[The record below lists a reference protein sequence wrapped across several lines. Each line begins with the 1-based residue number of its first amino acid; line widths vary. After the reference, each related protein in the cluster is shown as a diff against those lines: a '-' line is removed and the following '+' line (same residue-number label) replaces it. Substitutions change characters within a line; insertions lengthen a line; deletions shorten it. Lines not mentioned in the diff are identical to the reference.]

1 MIRDIIVTS
10 GARVYS
16 VAVSM
21 VALVLTARWLGP
33 EGRGVAV
40 VLITWVNLFSSVG
53 YLSLGQVCL
62 HRAGVDR
69 DLAWLGEAVA
79 SLMVITIGVSA
90 IGWMAAAGM
99 WLWTGS
105 TLFAGNDRMMMAIAF
120 AGLPFLIWEQYN
132 SALLT
137 VIGRLNLY
145 NLNQFAARTITLAL
159 LALTILVLGW
169 GVKGFLIATLAGQM
183 IVAAAGARLLIRQA
197 GDRLRTDLPAI
208 GRLIVNGAKLHLNAI
223 GVLLFS
229 SADILM
235 IQYYRG
241 PAEAGIFQFA
251 GQIFS
256 ALLILPQA
264 ALLVLNGK
272 VTTLGGAEFW
282 QLHKRMM
289 MVLMTAMTGAAA
301 LVWSL
306 APWLVPLVAGAKFT
320 ASAPVLQV
328 LCIAALAATLNTMM
342 GLQWILRG
350 LFLQTSLM
358 TLATGLANC
367 LLNLFLVPRFGAMGA
382 AWATVTGVLVI
393 PFTANVLLA
402 LRIDRSWKRLT

>member
-10 GARVYS
+10 GARIYS

-62 HRAGVDR
+62 HRAGIDR
-69 DLAWLGEAVA
+69 DLAWVGEAVA
-79 SLMVITIGVSA
+79 SMMVITVGVSL
-90 IGWMAAAGM
+90 IGWLVAAGM
-99 WLWTGS
+99 WLWGGS
-105 TLFAGNDRMMMAIAF
+105 TLFAGSNFVMMAIAF
-120 AGLPFLIWEQYN
+120 TGLPFLIWEQYN

-137 VIGRLNLY
+137 VVGRLSLY
-145 NLNQFAARTITLAL
+145 NLNQFAARTITLIL
-159 LALTILVLGW
+159 LTLTILVLGW
-169 GVKGFLIATLAGQM
+169 GVKGFLIATLVGQM
-183 IVAAAGARLLIRQA
+183 IVAAAGARLLVRQA
-197 GDRLRTDLPAI
+197 GHRLTTNLPAL
-208 GRLIVNGAKLHLNAI
+208 GRLIFNGAKLHLNAI

-241 PAEAGIFQFA
+241 PAEAAVFQFA
-251 GQIFS
+251 GQIFT

-264 ALLVLNGK
+264 ALLVMNGK

-282 QLHKRMM
+282 RLHKRMM
-289 MVLMTAMTGAAA
+289 IALMAAMTAAAA
-301 LVWSL
+301 LIWLLS
-306 APWLVPLVAGAKFT
+306 PWLIPLIAGEKFA
-320 ASAPVLQV
+320 ASVPVLQV
-328 LCIAALAATLNTMM
+328 LCLAALAATLNTMM

-350 LFLQTSLM
+350 LFLQASLL
-358 TLATGLANC
+358 TLVTGLANC
-367 LLNLFLVPRFGAMGA
+367 LLNLFLVPRFGAVGA

-393 PFTANVLLA
+393 PFAANLLLA
-402 LRIDRSWKRLT
+402 VKIDRYWKHRT